1 MRKLDIASVDE
12 LTKKLIQNIIS
23 DTTDRPQ
30 LRLKILNNLYNMFDN
45 DSISRYEV
53 FMFILQYA
61 LDSKTTDVV
70 IQHFKN
76 LSVWLKIWGADVKQT
91 RSLYKLVYTILEQA
105 NQRVEAYNALIK
117 YLSTFDADVE
127 GISSAK
133 EEAVRVASQAI
144 KLPEIHQC
152 DELLEMP
159 AVKQLEKDST
169 YCKLYELLK
178 LFACDKLEDFQH
190 FHEENPDYL
199 KSVGI
204 SHDECLKKIRFLS
217 LATLASENHEI
228 PYSLVAETLNIPEED
243 VETWSILAISAC
255 LIEAKMDQLRNIV
268 VISRCTQRVFTIAQW
283 KQLSDR
289 LRVWKDNVRG
299 LLHVV
304 RTQHEKISEVH
315 F

>member
-1 MRKLDIASVDE
+1 MATFVDITTEDDHQTRDLVIYINSLKKEGFIISPEEQQGIQEEQKLKEILSKIIGHQNLVFSEAQEKDIENCFHVICSLMRKLDIASVDE

-169 YCKLYELLK
+169 YCKLYEILK

-190 FHEENPDYL
+190 FH
-199 KSVGI
+199 
-204 SHDECLKKIRFLS
+204 
-217 LATLASENHEI
+217 
-228 PYSLVAETLNIPEED
+228 
-243 VETWSILAISAC
+243 
-255 LIEAKMDQLRNIV
+255 
-268 VISRCTQRVFTIAQW
+268 
-283 KQLSDR
+283 
-289 LRVWKDNVRG
+289 
-299 LLHVV
+299 
-304 RTQHEKISEVH
+304 
-315 F
+315 

>member
-1 MRKLDIASVDE
+1 
-12 LTKKLIQNIIS
+12 
-23 DTTDRPQ
+23 
-30 LRLKILNNLYNMFDN
+30 
-45 DSISRYEV
+45 
-53 FMFILQYA
+53 
-61 LDSKTTDVV
+61 
-70 IQHFKN
+70 
-76 LSVWLKIWGADVKQT
+76 
-91 RSLYKLVYTILEQA
+91 
-105 NQRVEAYNALIK
+105 
-117 YLSTFDADVE
+117 
-127 GISSAK
+127 
-133 EEAVRVASQAI
+133 
-144 KLPEIHQC
+144 
-152 DELLEMP
+152 
-159 AVKQLEKDST
+159 
-169 YCKLYELLK
+169 
-178 LFACDKLEDFQH
+178 
-190 FHEENPDYL
+190 L

-243 VETWSILAISAC
+243 VETWIILAISAG